1 MGTSL
6 FDLTEELKHIQ
17 SVMMNSEGDELPQ
30 ELIEWLDST
39 QGGYDKKV
47 EGYCAVIGE
56 MEAIV
61 EARKAEANRIRALA
75 DTTQNHIDRMKI
87 ALKES
92 LLKLETPKLETTR
105 YKVWVQNAGG
115 KLPIQIEAEDVP
127 DEWKLVQL
135 VIDKD
140 GIRRELEAGT
150 SLPFAQLLP
159 RGQVLRIK

>member
-6 FDLTEELKHIQ
+6 FNLTAELQHIQ

-39 QGGYDKKV
+39 QEGFDRKV

-56 MEAIV
+56 LEAIAA
-61 EARKAEANRIRALA
+61 ARKTEADRIYALGQLS
-75 DTTQNHIDRMKI
+75 QNHADRMKV
-87 ALKES
+87 ALKDAM
-92 LLKLETPKLETTR
+92 LKLETPKLETTR

-140 GIRRELEAGT
+140 GIRRTLEAGT

>member
-1 MGTSL
+1 MGNSL

-127 DEWKLVQL
+127 DEWKVIQL
-135 VIDKD
+135 VIDKE
-140 GIRRELEAGT
+140 GIRKELEAGT

>member
-115 KLPIQIEAEDVP
+115 KLPIQIESEDVP
-127 DEWKLVQL
+127 DEWKVIQL
-135 VIDKD
+135 VIDKE

>member
-6 FDLTEELKHIQ
+6 FNLTEELKHIQ

-30 ELIEWLDST
+30 ELVEWLDST

-56 MEAIV
+56 MEAMV

-135 VIDKD
+135 VIDKE
-140 GIRRELEAGT
+140 GIRKTLEEGT

>member
-1 MGTSL
+1 VGTSL

-30 ELIEWLDST
+30 ELIEWLDCT

-56 MEAIV
+56 MEAMV

-127 DEWKLVQL
+127 DEWKVIQL

>member
-1 MGTSL
+1 MSTSL
-6 FDLTEELKHIQ
+6 FNLTEELKHIQ

-56 MEAIV
+56 MEAMV

-140 GIRRELEAGT
+140 GIRRTLEAGT

>member
-17 SVMMNSEGDELPQ
+17 SVMINSEGDELPQ

-115 KLPIQIEAEDVP
+115 KLPIQIESDDVP

-140 GIRRELEAGT
+140 GIRRTLEAGT